1 MWNKKWVV
9 GNWKMNGRLHENDT
23 LLSEILALPPQ
34 PNVCIGI
41 APPAVY
47 LQQVRNATQ
56 NAPHNTI
63 LPCVQDLSRFPGT
76 GAYTGEI
83 SAAML
88 KDAGAQAV
96 LVGHSDRSLYFN
108 ETNDERRQKIENALA
123 AGLIPLLCVGENL
136 QERENGDEKTTV
148 ARQLSVLKGL
158 QTDTF
163 AIAYEPVWAIGTGK
177 VANKEQ
183 IAQMHH
189 FIYNEVLSFGN
200 SGANIRIL
208 YGGSVNETN
217 AAEIFSAA
225 HVDGALVGG
234 ASLSGKQFS
243 AIIRAAEQA

>member
-1 MWNKKWVV
+1 MKPTTSADKKS
-9 GNWKMNGRLHENDT
+9 K
-23 LLSEILALPPQ
+23 
-34 PNVCIGI
+34 
-41 APPAVY
+41 
-47 LQQVRNATQ
+47 
-56 NAPHNTI
+56 
-63 LPCVQDLSRFPGT
+63 
-76 GAYTGEI
+76 
-83 SAAML
+83 
-88 KDAGAQAV
+88 
-96 LVGHSDRSLYFN
+96 
-108 ETNDERRQKIENALA
+108 NALA